1 MTLRDLRSL
10 LESPFRN
17 YANFS
22 GRAGRAEFWLFLL
35 SLFVATNLAW
45 IIGYGGM
52 MLAGYQS
59 HDHRYETYH
68 HTHAPD
74 DDPGTNG
81 PSLSHMGHE
90 GHEEHDSQVI
100 FKFHRHSS
108 EEGYHLHGSIDAE
121 HFLDEDHRRDDAKGR
136 AGKRGAEDTP
146 GMRRHFTW
154 QHEDRTSAE
163 DGAEALQ
170 GLVMLALVIPLIAVG
185 ARRLHDT
192 NKSGWW
198 QLFALIPLAGWIV
211 LAIFF
216 LLPGEPDSNRFG
228 QPEVL

>member
-90 GHEEHDSQVI
+90 GHDSPVI

-136 AGKRGAEDTP
+136 AGKRRTP
-146 GMRRHFTW
+146 ISHG
-154 QHEDRTSAE
+154 SSE
-163 DGAEALQ
+163 DGMA
-170 GLVMLALVIPLIAVG
+170 GLDDAGDPADLSATTTDTKQVTTTSHAPDDDFPCCQRTVSPAGSPL
-185 ARRLHDT
+185 T
-192 NKSGWW
+192 PS
-198 QLFALIPLAGWIV
+198 
-211 LAIFF
+211 
-216 LLPGEPDSNRFG
+216 PGRDMISP
-228 QPEVL
+228 

>member
-1 MTLRDLRSL
+1 MGQEGMTARRYSSFIVILRRKDITL
-10 LESPFRN
+10 
-17 YANFS
+17 
-22 GRAGRAEFWLFLL
+22 
-35 SLFVATNLAW
+35 
-45 IIGYGGM
+45 
-52 MLAGYQS
+52 
-59 HDHRYETYH
+59 
-68 HTHAPD
+68 
-74 DDPGTNG
+74 
-81 PSLSHMGHE
+81 MGA
-90 GHEEHDSQVI
+90 SM
-100 FKFHRHSS
+100 
-108 EEGYHLHGSIDAE
+108 AE

-136 AGKRGAEDTP
+136 AGKRGSEDTP

>member
-1 MTLRDLRSL
+1 MTLRDLQPL

-90 GHEEHDSQVI
+90 GHEEYDSQVI

-136 AGKRGAEDTP
+136 AHTHNVSGTLQSS
-146 GMRRHFTW
+146 W
-154 QHEDRTSAE
+154 QNINHPVLPR
-163 DGAEALQ
+163 
-170 GLVMLALVIPLIAVG
+170 P
-185 ARRLHDT
+185 
-192 NKSGWW
+192 KSGTVSPHVSADHHPSSAREAC
-198 QLFALIPLAGWIV
+198 FCY
-211 LAIFF
+211 
-216 LLPGEPDSNRFG
+216 
-228 QPEVL
+228 

>member
-1 MTLRDLRSL
+1 MTLRDLQPL

-90 GHEEHDSQVI
+90 GHDSPVI
-100 FKFHRHSS
+100 FKFHHHSS

-136 AGKRGAEDTP
+136 AGKRGSEDTP
-146 GMRRHFTW
+146 AISPSSSALLISASSCAGDAPSWISPSDSRTWPLFERQRTRRH
-154 QHEDRTSAE
+154 
-163 DGAEALQ
+163 G
-170 GLVMLALVIPLIAVG
+170 
-185 ARRLHDT
+185 DT
-192 NKSGWW
+192 GH
-198 QLFALIPLAGWIV
+198 
-211 LAIFF
+211 
-216 LLPGEPDSNRFG
+216 
-228 QPEVL
+228 

>member
-1 MTLRDLRSL
+1 
-10 LESPFRN
+10 
-17 YANFS
+17 
-22 GRAGRAEFWLFLL
+22 
-35 SLFVATNLAW
+35 
-45 IIGYGGM
+45 

-90 GHEEHDSQVI
+90 GHDSPVI

-136 AGKRGAEDTP
+136 AHTHNVSGTLQSSWQNINHPVLPRPNAGTVSPHVSADHNPSSASEACFYFWGEIQARMLP
-146 GMRRHFTW
+146 GRQERRHRHAW
-154 QHEDRTSAE
+154 RRDNGWLRNQ
-163 DGAEALQ
+163 GASHMCRKNNA
-170 GLVMLALVIPLIAVG
+170 VRLASFQRCSELRPSI
-185 ARRLHDT
+185 
-192 NKSGWW
+192 
-198 QLFALIPLAGWIV
+198 
-211 LAIFF
+211 
-216 LLPGEPDSNRFG
+216 
-228 QPEVL
+228 

>member
-59 HDHRYETYH
+59 HDHRYERYH

-81 PSLSHMGHE
+81 PGLSHMGHE
-90 GHEEHDSQVI
+90 GHDSPVI

-121 HFLDEDHRRDDAKGR
+121 HFLD
-136 AGKRGAEDTP
+136 
-146 GMRRHFTW
+146 
-154 QHEDRTSAE
+154 
-163 DGAEALQ
+163 
-170 GLVMLALVIPLIAVG
+170 
-185 ARRLHDT
+185 
-192 NKSGWW
+192 
-198 QLFALIPLAGWIV
+198 
-211 LAIFF
+211 
-216 LLPGEPDSNRFG
+216 
-228 QPEVL
+228 